1 MIDPNLSAS
10 LTTALSGFVLGFGLI
25 AAIGAQNAFILRQ
38 GVRGQ
43 HLLAVVLVCAAS
55 DLVLIFGGIL
65 GVGAVLEHT
74 PWIITLV
81 RWFGVAFLTAYGLLA
96 AKRAWRP
103 SGRGLTVDEPS
114 GSDEGAADAAAPV
127 TETDSEPVPLDGG
140 TATRTATLTRPAPA
154 QVAPARGPRRGTLAT
169 AILTALAFTWLNP
182 HAYLDAVVVLGSV
195 ANTYGDPARWVFGVG
210 SIIASFAWFTLIGF
224 GAKLLATK
232 LASPR
237 AWRILDAAIAV
248 IMLSL
253 ATSLALSS

>member
-1 MIDPNLSAS
+1 MIDFNAIQLGFP
-10 LTTALSGFVLGFGLI
+10 TALSGFVLGFGLI

-65 GVGAVLEHT
+65 GIGAVLEHAPIVVT
-74 PWIITLV
+74 FV

-103 SGRGLTVDEPS
+103 AGRGLTVADAPDLTGE
-114 GSDEGAADAAAPV
+114 DAAAAMPPAGP
-127 TETDSEPVPLDGG
+127 SQHSSGS
-140 TATRTATLTRPAPA
+140 TLTLE
-154 QVAPARGPRRGTLAT
+154 VAPPVQRQGALRGSLAT

-195 ANTYGDPARWVFGVG
+195 ANSHGDPDRWVFGIG
-210 SIIASFAWFTLIGF
+210 AIIASFAWFTLIGF
-224 GAKLLATK
+224 GAKLLSK
-232 LASPR
+232 HLASPR
-237 AWRILDAAIAV
+237 AWRILDAVIAV
-248 IMLSL
+248 IMLTLAASL
-253 ATSLALSS
+253 AFAH

>member
-1 MIDPNLSAS
+1 MFDPTLQTS
-10 LTTALSGFVLGFGLI
+10 LATALSGFVLGFGLI

-38 GVRGQ
+38 GVRRQ
-43 HLLAVVLVCAAS
+43 HLLAVVLVCALS
-55 DLVLIFGGIL
+55 DIVLIFGGIL
-65 GVGAVLEHT
+65 GVGAVLEHA
-74 PWIITLV
+74 PWIVTLV

-103 SGRGLTVDEPS
+103 SGRGLTVD
-114 GSDEGAADAAAPV
+114 DGAADATAPAPAGDEHPTP
-127 TETDSEPVPLDGG
+127 TEGG
-140 TATRTATLTRPAPA
+140 TAARTATLTRPTVEAPRA
-154 QVAPARGPRRGTLAT
+154 APRGSLVT

-195 ANTYGDPARWVFGVG
+195 ANTHGDPGRWIFGVG
-210 SIIASFAWFTLIGF
+210 SITASFAWFTLIGF
-224 GAKLLATK
+224 GARLLATR

-253 ATSLALSS
+253 AVSLAVSA

>member
-1 MIDPNLSAS
+1 MIDLNALQLGFP
-10 LTTALSGFVLGFGLI
+10 TALSGFVLGFGLI

-65 GVGAVLEHT
+65 GIGAVLEHA
-74 PWIITLV
+74 PFVVTLV

-103 SGRGLTVDEPS
+103 SGRGLIVEDEPDVTS
-114 GSDEGAADAAAPV
+114 EVAPTPPTLRAPV
-127 TETDSEPVPLDGG
+127 EG
-140 TATRTATLTRPAPA
+140 TTLTLETVPQRTK
-154 QVAPARGPRRGTLAT
+154 PARSTLAT

-195 ANTYGDPARWVFGVG
+195 ANSHGDPDRWVFGIG
-210 SIIASFAWFTLIGF
+210 AIIASFAWFTLIGF
-224 GAKLLATK
+224 GAKLLSRH

-237 AWRILDAAIAV
+237 AWRILDAVIAV

-253 ATSLALSS
+253 AASLAFAH

>member
-1 MIDPNLSAS
+1 MIDLNAVQLGFP
-10 LTTALSGFVLGFGLI
+10 TALSGFVLGFGLI

-65 GVGAVLEHT
+65 GIGAVLEHA
-74 PWIITLV
+74 PFVVTLV

-103 SGRGLTVDEPS
+103 SGRGLIVEDEPDVTS
-114 GSDEGAADAAAPV
+114 EVAPTPPTLRAPV
-127 TETDSEPVPLDGG
+127 EG
-140 TATRTATLTRPAPA
+140 TTLTLETVPQRTK
-154 QVAPARGPRRGTLAT
+154 PARSTLAT

-195 ANTYGDPARWVFGVG
+195 ANSHGDPDRWVFGIG
-210 SIIASFAWFTLIGF
+210 AIIASFAWFTLIGF
-224 GAKLLATK
+224 GAKLLSRH

-237 AWRILDAAIAV
+237 AWRILDAVIAV

-253 ATSLALSS
+253 AASLAFAH